1 MKFHTL
7 RGGRKSRLPGSKT
20 NTLEEDKIMTTET
33 ANLIACAPFL
43 AVPVL
48 SFIVGISY
56 MLRKGM

>member
-1 MKFHTL
+1 
-7 RGGRKSRLPGSKT
+7 
-20 NTLEEDKIMTTET
+20 MTTET